1 MATLALSLSVEI
13 FIILPS
19 ILAMFATCAV
29 SCAIGLV
36 DVITTV
42 FSAIV
47 ATDLSRGSAFGS

>member
-36 DVITTV
+36 DMIATV

-47 ATDLSRGSAFGS
+47 AADLSCCSVFGS